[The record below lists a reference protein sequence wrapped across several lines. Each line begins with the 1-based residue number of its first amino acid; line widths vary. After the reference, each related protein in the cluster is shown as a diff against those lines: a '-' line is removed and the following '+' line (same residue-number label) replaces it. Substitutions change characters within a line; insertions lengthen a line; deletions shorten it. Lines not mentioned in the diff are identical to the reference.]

1 MALLST
7 CKRRNTTAFVIRYA
21 THFANRG
28 HVLFSRRV
36 CQVTMNTS
44 LWGPPLWR
52 ICHGVSVLF
61 VPSTPTP
68 VSEPISERESED
80 DMVTFID
87 LMKTVLPCRFCRES
101 LRTFIPQLA
110 DVHASIRAGTLNRW
124 MYDLH
129 NLVNKKLQTQRCVEA
144 SITDDA
150 MQAAL
155 ITLNTLPFDT
165 FLKRVEIA
173 SRRLFSVLDIEIV
186 LCIMALNSFDT
197 ANADA
202 DTNRD
207 NIKAFSA
214 FVRLLGRLLA
224 VCGVTEYGIDAK
236 LVSCEALIKE
246 SETAADAIRHI
257 LFATSRGEMDTE
269 DAPRNMVGI
278 LARYNTAR
286 AKACSSQTLTCS

>member
-1 MALLST
+1 
-7 CKRRNTTAFVIRYA
+7 
-21 THFANRG
+21 
-28 HVLFSRRV
+28 
-36 CQVTMNTS
+36 MNTS

-61 VPSTPTP
+61 VPSTSTSTSKSTSVP
-68 VSEPISERESED
+68 VSEHESED

-87 LMKTVLPCRFCRES
+87 LMKTVLPCRFCRQS

-110 DVHASIRAGTLNRW
+110 DVRASIRAGSLNRW

-173 SRRLFSVLDIEIV
+173 SRRLFAVLDIEIV

-197 ANADA
+197 ANADT
-202 DTNRD
+202 DRD
-207 NIKAFSA
+207 NVKAFAA
-214 FVRLLGRLLA
+214 FVRLLGRLLT